1 MTELFFIEKE
11 LLKLTHFKNPFKPV
25 VEEKII
31 FNVEDID
38 FELENTEGVIS
49 WIEKVVALEKKRISG
64 ISYIFCSDD
73 YLHKLNLEYLEHD
86 TLTDILTFPY
96 NRSPLEGD
104 IFISIDR
111 VKDNAN
117 DLNISFETE
126 LHRVIIHGVLHLCGY
141 LDETDEQEALMRQK
155 EDDALLLLL
164 IWNFWIHLILQKM
177 SENQSLCPQ
186 KIKLFLRWIKL
197 FFKK

>member
-1 MTELFFIEKE
+1 MNSFLSDDFY
-11 LLKLTHFKNPFKPV
+11 FKDIMI
-25 VEEKII
+25 EEKII

-38 FELENTEGVIS
+38 FELQNTEGVIS
-49 WIEKVVALEKKRISG
+49 WIEKVVALEKKCIGG

-73 YLHKLNLEYLEHD
+73 YLLELNVEYLDHD

-117 DLNISFETE
+117 DLNIPFETE
-126 LHRVIIHGVLHLCGY
+126 LHRVMIHGILHLCGY
-141 LDETDEQEALMRQK
+141 LDETDEQEVLMRQK
-155 EDDALLLLL
+155 EDEALLLL
-164 IWNFWIHLILQKM
+164 
-177 SENQSLCPQ
+177 EN
-186 KIKLFLRWIKL
+186 
-197 FFKK
+197 

>member
-49 WIEKVVALEKKRISG
+49 WIEKVVALEKKRIGG

-73 YLHKLNLEYLEHD
+73 YLLKLNMEYLDHD

-155 EDDALLLLL
+155 EDEALLLL
-164 IWNFWIHLILQKM
+164 
-177 SENQSLCPQ
+177 EN
-186 KIKLFLRWIKL
+186 
-197 FFKK
+197 